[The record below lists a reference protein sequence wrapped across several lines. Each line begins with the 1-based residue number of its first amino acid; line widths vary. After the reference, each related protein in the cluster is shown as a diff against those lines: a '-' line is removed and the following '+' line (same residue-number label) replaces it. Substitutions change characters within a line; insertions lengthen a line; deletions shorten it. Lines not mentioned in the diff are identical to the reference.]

1 MKELL
6 KDRHFV
12 LGDRKNMIF
21 SLFREAKTE
30 FFEKNYSINL
40 VKVIPTL

>member
-6 KDRHFV
+6 KDRHFA

-21 SLFREAKTE
+21 SLFRETKTE
-30 FFEKNYSINL
+30 FFEKNYLINL
-40 VKVIPTL
+40 IKIIPTL